1 MAKNILLTLISSLPN
16 TVEPTPNRKI
26 QERDKSRRCLF
37 SVGMQPLIRIP
48 IYFVSSYLFSFP
60 FEACQTQ
67 AVNLANSNIHSDKR
81 FTASSFLANN
91 EPYKAR
97 LRNTLGAWLPSSN
110 NNTNDYL
117 EVELGDVFFICA
129 VATQGHPLD
138 DQGTISFKLHL
149 FLRNWITYKE
159 NNSEKVWQAVK
170 PL

>member
-1 MAKNILLTLISSLPN
+1 MPTAKLESEIR
-16 TVEPTPNRKI
+16 E
-26 QERDKSRRCLF
+26 ERWLF
-37 SVGMQPLIRIP
+37 LVGMWPLIRIP
-48 IYFVSSYLFSFP
+48 IYYVSPYLFSFP

-129 VATQGHPLD
+129 VATQGHPLRR
-138 DQGTISFKLHL
+138 QWTRSYKLHL

-159 NNSEKVWQAVK
+159 NNSEKV
-170 PL
+170 

>member
-1 MAKNILLTLISSLPN
+1 
-16 TVEPTPNRKI
+16 
-26 QERDKSRRCLF
+26 
-37 SVGMQPLIRIP
+37 MQPLIRIP

-97 LRNTLGAWLPSSN
+97 LRNALGAWLPSDN
-110 NNTNDYL
+110 NNVNDYL
-117 EVELGDVFFICA
+117 EV

-149 FLRNWITYKE
+149 FLGNWITYK
-159 NNSEKVWQAVK
+159 
-170 PL
+170 

>member
-1 MAKNILLTLISSLPN
+1 M
-16 TVEPTPNRKI
+16 
-26 QERDKSRRCLF
+26 
-37 SVGMQPLIRIP
+37 
-48 IYFVSSYLFSFP
+48 
-60 FEACQTQ
+60 
-67 AVNLANSNIHSDKR
+67 ANSNIHSDKR

-129 VATQGHPLD
+129 VATQGHPLRK
-138 DQGTISFKLHL
+138 QWTRSYKLHL

-159 NNSEKVWQAVK
+159 NNSEKV
-170 PL
+170 

>member
-1 MAKNILLTLISSLPN
+1 M
-16 TVEPTPNRKI
+16 
-26 QERDKSRRCLF
+26 F
-37 SVGMQPLIRIP
+37 PLIC
-48 IYFVSSYLFSFP
+48 FLF

-67 AVNLANSNIHSDKR
+67 AINLANSNIHSDKR

-97 LRNTLGAWLPSSN
+97 LRNTLGAWLPNSN

-129 VATQGHPLD
+129 VATQGHPLRR
-138 DQGTISFKLHL
+138 QWTKSYKLHL

-159 NNSEKVWQAVK
+159 NNSEKI
-170 PL
+170 

>member
-1 MAKNILLTLISSLPN
+1 MTLILSLLN
-16 TVEPTPNRKI
+16 TVEPFPNSKI
-26 QERDKSRRCLF
+26 RERDKRRKVTVLSGDAAVDKDSNLLCFPL
-37 SVGMQPLIRIP
+37 SV
-48 IYFVSSYLFSFP
+48 FFP

-91 EPYKAR
+91 EPHKAR

-129 VATQGHPLD
+129 VATQGHPLRR
-138 DQGTISFKLHL
+138 QWTKSYKLHL

-159 NNSEKVWQAVK
+159 NNSEKV
-170 PL
+170 